1 LTCSLGETALALIS
15 DQVTRVRRWGASEG
29 VVRRPLAEAL
39 GLPVQVA
46 CARELLC
53 GARGAEVAFGIPTSL
68 VQQKAVPGSIVA
80 PSQVL
85 KRLRAPAWL
94 AGFFIS
100 PASSGG
106 GLALIVDLTLLSTAA
121 PLPQDPAR

>member
-1 LTCSLGETALALIS
+1 LTCSLGETSLALIS
-15 DQVTRVRRWGASEG
+15 DQVTRVRRWGASD
-29 VVRRPLAEAL
+29 VAVRRPLAEAL
-39 GLPVQVA
+39 GLSVEIA

-53 GARGAEVAFGIPTSL
+53 GAPGAEVAFGIPSSV
-68 VQQKAVPGSIVA
+68 VQQKAAPGSIVA

-100 PASSGG
+100 PTSSGG

-121 PLPQDPAR
+121 PLPQESSR